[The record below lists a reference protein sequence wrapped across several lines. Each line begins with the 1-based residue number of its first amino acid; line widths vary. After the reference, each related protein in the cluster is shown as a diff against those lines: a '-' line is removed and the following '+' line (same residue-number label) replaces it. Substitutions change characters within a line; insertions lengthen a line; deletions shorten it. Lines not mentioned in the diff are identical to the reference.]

1 MPRKEEGK
9 KRRYDVYVYTNIYLY
24 IYIQDCTD
32 MFIHMH
38 AQYVYQKDDTLL

>member
-1 MPRKEEGK
+1 MDMMHM
-9 KRRYDVYVYTNIYLY
+9 YIQTYIC

-32 MFIHMH
+32 MFTHMH